1 MHFFQGN
8 PEGRNPAHI
17 IIYIITERTG
27 KRQEKIRKT
36 ADDRKTKLPRNRKQR
51 RRKVKFSGN
60 KEVGKTVRM
69 DGLDTQSGKKNQ
81 IYILKILQYIAEIYT
96 RTTDHDS
103 VNIGIILQHN
113 AGFHTPTMS
122 DYPIKIIFRKR
133 NTTKKEIFPYV
144 FSHAKRKIRE
154 KTATFPGNIASF

>member
-1 MHFFQGN
+1 M
-8 PEGRNPAHI
+8 
-17 IIYIITERTG
+17 TERQNHPKTMRKREKPEFSRFQKSG
-27 KRQEKIRKT
+27 KREK
-36 ADDRKTKLPRNRKQR
+36 
-51 RRKVKFSGN
+51 S
-60 KEVGKTVRM
+60 
-69 DGLDTQSGKKNQ
+69 
-81 IYILKILQYIAEIYT
+81 LQYNAEIYT

-113 AGFHTPTMS
+113 AGFHTLTMS